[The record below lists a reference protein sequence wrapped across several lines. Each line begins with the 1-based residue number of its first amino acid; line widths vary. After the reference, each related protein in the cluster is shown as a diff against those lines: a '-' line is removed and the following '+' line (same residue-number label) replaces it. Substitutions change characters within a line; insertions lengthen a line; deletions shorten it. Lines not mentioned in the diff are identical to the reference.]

1 MPLHSAGILLFR
13 RNNEQIELLLAHPG
27 GPYWKDRDE
36 GAWSIPKGLYN
47 EDEVPLEAA
56 RREFKEETGF
66 EVDGAFVALGEL
78 KQPGGKIVH
87 AWALEKDV
95 DADNIVSNTY
105 AVEWPYKSGR
115 WRRYPEVDRAGWF
128 TVEEAR
134 KKILKGQVGF
144 IDRLLE
150 MPGIESKEDLSRS
163 GDKPVQHS
171 LL

>member
-1 MPLHSAGILLFR
+1 MPLHSAGLLLYR
-13 RNNEQIELLLAHPG
+13 TNHDELELLLAHPG

-36 GAWSIPKGLYN
+36 GAWSIPKGLFD

-66 EVDGAFVALGEL
+66 EVDGAFIALGEL

-128 TVEEAR
+128 TVDEAR

-150 MPGIESKEDLSRS
+150 ILGGDSKEDVPS
-163 GDKPVQHS
+163 GKDSPVQRS
-171 LL
+171 LF